1 MVAPAMPHRG
11 RQRTGLELPVR
22 LSRQRQIQL
31 ARRRPRGRSEDSCPS
46 YRMRGKDLV
55 PVHAGQPSRLL
66 SVKAVQLPGIHAS
79 LLHQR
84 RIQPVAVRYEQSHPL
99 VAADINILLPVAVEI
114 ADDVPV
120 LRAEMPAADPV
131 LVLRRIARH
140 PDLVEPRAGRQEQA
154 GPQRA
159 ADENIGFTVPVE
171 ITDAMPIL
179 RAEMP
184 AADPVL
190 VLRRIACHPDLVE
203 PSAGREEQAGPLRA
217 AGGNIGFTVPVE
229 ITDVMPV
236 LRAEMPAADPV
247 LVLCRIAR
255 HPDLVEPGAGREQ
268 QAGPQWAADE
278 DILQAVSIEITDH
291 EAVERPEMPAAQP
304 VPCLPD
310 LVEVAAVILEQRE
323 TLAVEGH
330 QVLGAAGGEMPEH
343 QPRHGRPRISP
354 RELVPAQPA
363 QLRRHLSGVGVA
375 HLNEGA
381 AALARAVDE
390 DICIRVIVEPRRDLL
405 IAGLQLPL
413 TDPVPALGRI
423 AAHPFHM
430 ETVAAAGQNRRP
442 LIAADENIG
451 AAVAVEVTDE
461 VTVAGAQVPA
471 IDPVFVLGRITGH
484 PDIVEATPGRQQQA
498 GPMVA
503 ADKDIGA
510 AVAIEVAHVVLVSGA
525 EMPAADPVLVL
536 RRIAGHPD
544 ILKTLARGE
553 QQGRPLIAA
562 DKDIGAAVAIE
573 VAHVVPIV
581 RAEMPATDPVPVLCR
596 IAAHPHAIE
605 AAAGRPNQA
614 GPLRAADEDIV
625 AAVAVEVADIFGVVR
640 AQVPGADPVLVLCR
654 IARHPDFGEALAVA

>member
-1 MVAPAMPHRG
+1 MPVLRAEMPAAEHV
-11 RQRTGLELPVR
+11 LVL
-22 LSRQRQIQL
+22 
-31 ARRRPRGRSEDSCPS
+31 RRIAGHP
-46 YRMRGKDLV
+46 DLV
-55 PVHAGQPSRLL
+55 EPGAGREQQAGPLRTADENIGF
-66 SVKAVQLPGIHAS
+66 AVPI
-79 LLHQR
+79 
-84 RIQPVAVRYEQSHPL
+84 
-99 VAADINILLPVAVEI
+99 EI
-114 ADDVPV
+114 ADVMPV

-140 PDLVEPRAGRQEQA
+140 PDLVEPSAGRQEQA
-154 GPQRA
+154 GPQWT
-159 ADENIGFTVPVE
+159 ADE
-171 ITDAMPIL
+171 D
-179 RAEMP
+179 
-184 AADPVL
+184 
-190 VLRRIACHPDLVE
+190 
-203 PSAGREEQAGPLRA
+203 
-217 AGGNIGFTVPVE
+217 IGFTVPVE

-255 HPDLVEPGAGREQ
+255 HPDLVEPGAGRQQQAGPHTAADENIGFPVPVEIADVVPVLRAEMPAADPVLVLRRIARHPDLVEPGAGREQ
-268 QAGPQWAADE
+268 QAGPSIAADE

-291 EAVERPEMPAAQP
+291 EPVERSEMPAAQP

-310 LVEVAAVILEQRE
+310 LVEIAAVILEQRDP
-323 TLAVEGH
+323 LAGEGP
-330 QVLGAAGGEMPEH
+330 QVRGSAGREMPEH

-413 TDPVPALGRI
+413 ADPVPTLRRI

-430 ETVAAAGQNRRP
+430 ETVPAAGQNRRP

-471 IDPVFVLGRITGH
+471 IDPVLVLGRIAGH
-484 PDIVEATPGRQQQA
+484 PDIVEAAPGRQQQA

-510 AVAIEVAHVVLVSGA
+510 AVAIEVPHVVLVAGA
-525 EMPAADPVLVL
+525 ELPAADPVLVL

-544 ILKTLARGE
+544 VLKTLARGE

-573 VAHVVPIV
+573 
-581 RAEMPATDPVPVLCR
+581 
-596 IAAHPHAIE
+596 
-605 AAAGRPNQA
+605 
-614 GPLRAADEDIV
+614 
-625 AAVAVEVADIFGVVR
+625 
-640 AQVPGADPVLVLCR
+640 
-654 IARHPDFGEALAVA
+654 